1 MRRIYTIIVF
11 ILVASIDNTVLALL
25 PALTPTIRTDLQ
37 LSNQAVGLVGGLN
50 LVIVAITALFWGYRS
65 DVSDRR
71 RLLITGTLAWALPLL
86 VLQWTTSF
94 ATFLVLIALASVG
107 LGCIAT
113 VGYSIIT
120 DLVPARWRG
129 LLLGVWG
136 LTQGIGALAGGILA
150 SALLG
155 TGWRTPYTLM
165 ALVGIAVSG
174 LALFAVSPPK
184 GAADIALT
192 RNETYDY
199 RIQRRDLPALL
210 AKPTNR
216 WLVAQGFVAQ
226 FAFGAFSW
234 ITTLLTFRLFAQ
246 GLELNLAN
254 GVAALLNVLLQV
266 GGIVS
271 LGWGWLGDRLQQR
284 NKGARALLAAYGF
297 WVALPCYVVLFWV
310 PLPLVGDAT
319 GSAAQIV
326 AAQLWQNGYWWMALV
341 AATVAVIAQAT
352 NAPNWYAMVS
362 DANLPEHRGTAFSL
376 VSLGNNLGRAC
387 GVFLVGVTFDW
398 LQQTVAPPTN
408 YAIGLTLFQLFFL
421 PAGLC
426 FWLAARTAPHDIAAV
441 QATLQERIHH
451 ADTKARKKE
460 EKVADQNW

>member
-11 ILVASIDNTVLALL
+11 VVIASIDNTVLALL
-25 PALTPTIRTDLQ
+25 PALTPTVRTDLQ
-37 LSNQAVGLVGGLN
+37 LSNQAIGLVGGLN
-50 LVIVAITALFWGYRS
+50 LVIVALTALFWGYRS

-71 RLLITGTLAWALPLL
+71 RLLIAGTLAWAVPLL
-86 VLQWTTSF
+86 LIQRTASF
-94 ATFLVLIALASVG
+94 AAFFLLIALAGVG

-120 DLVPARWRG
+120 DLVSARWRG

-150 SALLG
+150 SALVRN
-155 TGWRTPYTLM
+155 GWRTPYFVM
-165 ALVGIAVSG
+165 ALVGIVASG

-184 GAADIALT
+184 GAADLALAP
-192 RNETYDY
+192 NETYDY
-199 RIQRRDLPALL
+199 RIQRHDLPALL

-216 WLVAQGFVAQ
+216 WLVAQGFIAQ

-234 ITTLLTFRLFAQ
+234 ITTLLTFRLVAE

-271 LGWGWLGDRLQQR
+271 LAWGWLGDRLHRR
-284 NKGARALLAAYGF
+284 NTRARALLAAYGF

-310 PLPLVGDAT
+310 PLPLAGDAT
-319 GSAAQIV
+319 GSAVQIV
-326 AAQLWQNGYWWMALV
+326 GTQLRQNGYWWLALL

-387 GVFLVGVTFDW
+387 GVFLIGVTFDW
-398 LQQTVAPPTN
+398 LQQTVAPPIN
-408 YAIGLTLFQLFFL
+408 YAIGLTIFQLFFL

-426 FWLAARTAPHDIAAV
+426 FWLAARTMPHDVAMV
-441 QATLQERIHH
+441 QATLHSRQG
-451 ADTKARKKE
+451 
-460 EKVADQNW
+460 